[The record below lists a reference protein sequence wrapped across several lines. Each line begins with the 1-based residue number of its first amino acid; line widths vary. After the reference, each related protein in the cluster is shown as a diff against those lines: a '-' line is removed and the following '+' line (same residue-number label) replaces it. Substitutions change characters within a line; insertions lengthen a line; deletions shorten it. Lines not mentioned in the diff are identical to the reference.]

1 MKAVGRFIFRGCDD
15 KDGLIIGASFRS
27 HNFKP
32 NTVYEIRDVVGEL
45 MVCEVGESII
55 AGRDETY
62 QEAPSRDTWGS
73 AIGDILANHGAELM
87 LSRAEYAVLKYR
99 QHRQQ
104 LIKHFSVEQVVQW
117 ELEGKDLNEVVF

>member
-1 MKAVGRFIFRGCDD
+1 MKVVGRFIFRGCDD

-27 HNFKP
+27 HDFKP

-55 AGRDETY
+55 AGRHETH
-62 QEAPSRDTWGS
+62 QQAPSRDTWGS

-99 QHRQQ
+99 EHRQN
-104 LIKHFSVEQVVQW
+104 LIKRYSIEQVVQW
-117 ELEGKDLNEVVF
+117 ELEGKDLNEVG

>member
-62 QEAPSRDTWGS
+62 HEAPSRDTWGS

>member
-27 HNFKP
+27 HDFKP

-62 QEAPSRDTWGS
+62 HEAPSRDTWGS

-104 LIKHFSVEQVVQW
+104 LIKHYSVELVVPW